1 MAEEALFVGLGGFHC
16 VAVHGST
23 RAGEAQGLRTA
34 VHGLA
39 RRMPD
44 GSVTGTTS
52 PAQLSE
58 ARRLL
63 LAFTQTQPELIV
75 EDKGLS
81 LAVHFCQVP
90 QQVAF
95 SRRSKPTCIRL

>member
-1 MAEEALFVGLGGFHC
+1 MFANGDRAPGHIRSEVRSADLAPKPFLESINGEEIGAFERNRGPRC
-16 VAVHGST
+16 SC
-23 RAGEAQGLRTA
+23 R
-34 VHGLA
+34 
-39 RRMPD
+39 
-44 GSVTGTTS
+44 
-52 PAQLSE
+52 PAQLLE

>member
-1 MAEEALFVGLGGFHC
+1 
-16 VAVHGST
+16 
-23 RAGEAQGLRTA
+23 
-34 VHGLA
+34 
-39 RRMPD
+39 MPD

-52 PAQLSE
+52 PAQLLE